1 MPALRFAL
9 FGAGFWSRFQLAAW
23 KQLPEAECVA
33 IYNRTRPKAE
43 ALADEFGVPAV
54 YDDPEQLLH
63 QEKLDFIDIVTD
75 NSTHGR
81 FVHMAVN
88 HRLPVICQK
97 PIAPTL
103 AEAESMF
110 EACRQAGLPFFIH
123 ENYRWQMPIRAL
135 KRVLENGEIGTP
147 YRARIEF
154 ISAFPDIVNQP
165 FLAEL
170 EQYLLADMGT
180 HILDLARFLF
190 GEADRVYCQTY
201 QNQRQIR
208 GEDVATVMMQMK
220 TGKTVLCQMAL
231 ATTPIERDYFP
242 QTFFFVEG
250 EKGSV
255 ELGPNYWIR
264 VTTEEGTHAKRYPPP
279 RYPWADPDH
288 DVVHA
293 SIVDCHA
300 NLLSALLGKVPAE
313 TTSEDNLKTLRLVFA
328 AYQSAREGR
337 VVTV

>member
-1 MPALRFAL
+1 MSPLRFAI

-43 ALADEFGVPAV
+43 ALAREFGVPAV
-54 YDDPEQLLH
+54 YDDPEELLNR
-63 QEKLDFIDIVTD
+63 ETLDFIDIITD

-81 FVHMAVN
+81 FVRMAASR
-88 HRLPVICQK
+88 RLPVICQK

-110 EACRQAGLPFFIH
+110 EVCREAGVPFFIH
-123 ENYRWQMPIRAL
+123 ENYRWQAPIRAL
-135 KRVLENGEIGTP
+135 KGVLERGEIGAP
-147 YRARIEF
+147 YRARIEC

-190 GEADRVYCQTY
+190 GEAERVYCQTY
-201 QNQRQIR
+201 RNQPQIK
-208 GEDVATVMMQMK
+208 GEDVATVMIRMK
-220 TGKTVLCQMAL
+220 AGNTVLCQLAL

-242 QTFFFVEG
+242 QTFFFIEG

-264 VTTEEGTHAKRYPPP
+264 VTTEKGTHAKRYPPP
-279 RYPWADPDH
+279 RYQWADPDY

-300 NLLSALLGKVPAE
+300 NLLGALQGKAPAE
-313 TTSEDNLKTLRLVFA
+313 TTAEDNLKTLRLVFA
-328 AYQSAREGR
+328 AYESAREAK